1 MNLHEFLRKIPK
13 AELHVHLTGTVF
25 PKTLQKLSRKHAV
38 KLPSHDRI
46 EDLYDRS
53 EFKSILPML
62 KVAVSVMRDPEDF
75 ALVAYETM
83 REAAENGVR
92 YREIFWNPTDHQG
105 LVGLEYEV
113 AVDSIIG
120 GLREAEED
128 FGIIGRL

>member
-1 MNLHEFLRKIPK
+1 MNLHELLRKIPK

-38 KLPSHDRI
+38 KLPPHDRI

-62 KVAVSVMRDPEDF
+62 KTAVSVMQDSEDF
-75 ALVAYETM
+75 ALVVYETM

-92 YREIFWNPTDHQG
+92 YREI
-105 LVGLEYEV
+105 LEP
-113 AVDSIIG
+113 DRSSG
-120 GLREAEED
+120 HSWS
-128 FGIIGRL
+128 RLQNDCGQYHRRIARS

>member
-1 MNLHEFLRKIPK
+1 MNLHEFLRKISK

-62 KVAVSVMRDPEDF
+62 KIAVSVMSDIEMKLP
-75 ALVAYETM
+75 YK
-83 REAAENGVR
+83 
-92 YREIFWNPTDHQG
+92 ISG
-105 LVGLEYEV
+105 LCLITKL
-113 AVDSIIG
+113 SQC
-120 GLREAEED
+120 
-128 FGIIGRL
+128 